1 MKTALQSAGAL
12 ALLLLLPLA
21 HPWQF
26 SRVSRLWR
34 RTQQKLPIVK
44 FVDASDTTDS
54 DERTISRVSQIDSH
68 FMKLALDE
76 AKKAGQRGEV
86 PIGALVVRSV
96 DTNAVVCDQ
105 TTTARNTSMFQILSA
120 DSNRVEERRDASA
133 HAEILAMRHA
143 AANNQDASWRLLNT
157 TLYTTVEP
165 CVMCLAAAQA
175 FRVGRVVYGAPD
187 LRLGAIDTYMNLL
200 EHPHPFHTI
209 EDVERGVYQEE
220 SAELLRSF
228 FRTQREKRKGAKNT
242 KSIRASKRRRLLLFW
257 RS

>member
-1 MKTALQSAGAL
+1 MNTVLQPVGL
-12 ALLLLLPLA
+12 LTLLLLLPVVQ
-21 HPWQF
+21 PWQLPRI
-26 SRVSRLWR
+26 SKLWR
-34 RTQQKLPIVK
+34 LTQQELPIVR
-44 FVDASDTTDS
+44 FVDDS
-54 DERTISRVSQIDSH
+54 CHTESNDNTIPGVSQIDSH
-68 FMKLALDE
+68 FMTLALDE

-96 DTNAVVCDQ
+96 DPDTDGYATDSSIK
-105 TTTARNTSMFQILSA
+105 TSMFQILSA

-228 FRTQREKRKGAKNT
+228 FRTQREKRQEAKKAKGARSSKW
-242 KSIRASKRRRLLLFW
+242 KSLLLFW